1 MRVAVLG
8 AGAIGAYVG
17 AALARGGTDVHLIAR
32 GENLDA
38 MRRNGVKV
46 LSDRGDFEARPPA
59 TDDPAEIGP
68 VDFVFLGLKAN
79 SYATCG
85 NLLEPLL
92 DDHTAVIAAQNG
104 IPWWYFHG
112 VDGPYAGRQIET
124 VDPGGAV
131 TRVIPPERAIGC
143 VVYAGTELEAPGV
156 VRHLE
161 GTRFTIGEP
170 NRTMSDR
177 CRVFSEA
184 MIEGGLKCPIE
195 QDVRDE
201 IWVKLMG
208 NVAFNP
214 LSALTRS
221 TMAQICRHDDTRQL
235 VANMMGET
243 LEIAEAVGAQPQIL
257 IQKRLAGAERV
268 GEHKTSTLQDLE
280 AGKPLELAAII
291 GAVGELAGL
300 TGMEARAL
308 RAIDAAGPLLAQP
321 LGLSDAAW
329 APTAATRGRST
340 RAGPPRPRTPP
351 RRSMPP
357 RSAPAL
363 PRRARRARAAA
374 RR

>member
-32 GENLDA
+32 GENLEA

-46 LSDRGDFEARPPA
+46 LSDRGDFEAHPPA
-59 TDDPAEIGP
+59 TDDPSEVGP

-85 NLLEPLL
+85 NLLDPLL
-92 DDHTAVIAAQNG
+92 GDDTAVIAAQNG

-112 VDGPYAGRQIET
+112 VDGPYAGRRIET
-124 VDPGGAV
+124 VDPDGAV
-131 TRVIPPERAIGC
+131 TETIPPERAIGC

-170 NRTMSDR
+170 NRTLSER
-177 CRVFSEA
+177 CRAFSEA
-184 MIEGGLKCPIE
+184 MIAGGLKCPIE
-195 QDVRDE
+195 EDVRDE

-221 TMAQICRHDDTRQL
+221 TMAQICRHEQSREL
-235 VANMMGET
+235 VARMMGET
-243 LEIAEAVGAQPQIL
+243 LEIAEAVGAHPQIS
-257 IQKRLAGAERV
+257 IEKRLRGAEKV

-291 GAVGELAGL
+291 GAVVELADL
-300 TGMEARAL
+300 TGIEAPAL
-308 RAIDAAGPLLAQP
+308 RAVAAASTLLAKT
-321 LGLSDAAW
+321 LGLSDAEGR
-329 APTAATRGRST
+329 PQVTSVAA
-340 RAGPPRPRTPP
+340 
-351 RRSMPP
+351 
-357 RSAPAL
+357 
-363 PRRARRARAAA
+363 
-374 RR
+374 